1 MMKINLLTGT
11 GFLRLTSNGQK
22 GCRRA
27 SIRKQDVM
35 SIDEIEAPSRDK
47 GRRGGR
53 DARVLARSRP
63 LGNEDRPVWP
73 GLAGG
78 KFRVFT
84 DAEVQKIHNAVLD
97 VLETIGF
104 ADAIP
109 STVDYLTKVGAVM
122 GSDGRMRFPRAL
134 VEDTVA
140 KAARRFPLHG
150 QDPRHDMDP
159 WGTNVYYGTAGA
171 AVNVVDPV
179 TGDYRESNVVDL
191 YDCAR
196 IVDALDNVHFFQRTN
211 VCREL
216 VDTYEL
222 DINTCYAAVMGT
234 TKHVGTSMVQP
245 EHVQK
250 TLEML
255 HMIAGGEDKWR
266 ARPFVS
272 QSNCF
277 VVPPLKFAED
287 ACKCLEVAVLG
298 GMPVLLLSA
307 GQAGATAPAALAGTV
322 VQAVAECLVGLMYV
336 NAIVPGA
343 PYIFGTWPFV
353 SDLRTGAMSG
363 GSPEQSLL
371 SSACGQMAQFYG
383 LLGGTGA
390 GMTDSKMIDFQAG
403 YEQGINLTLVGN
415 AGTNLIYEA
424 AGMHASLLGI
434 CKETLVA
441 DNDIIAAA
449 QRTMR
454 GIEVSD
460 ESLSLETMKAT
471 CMGGPGH
478 YLGSPQ
484 TLQLMQRDYVYPT
497 VGDRWSPN
505 QWNEKGRPDYV
516 SRAITRTRE
525 IMSGH
530 FPRHVSREVDDA
542 IRAKFPI
549 RLGRADMGGDI

>member
-1 MMKINLLTGT
+1 
-11 GFLRLTSNGQK
+11 
-22 GCRRA
+22 
-27 SIRKQDVM
+27 M
-35 SIDEIEAPSRDK
+35 SIDQIEAPARDA

-53 DARVLARSRP
+53 DSRVAARSRP
-63 LGNEDRPVWP
+63 LGNDERPVWP
-73 GLAGG
+73 GLPGG
-78 KFRVFT
+78 KFKVLN
-84 DAEVQKIHNAVLD
+84 DAEIQKIHHAVLD
-97 VLETIGF
+97 VLEQIGF

-109 STVDYLTKVGAVM
+109 STIEYLTKAGAVM
-122 GSDGRMRFPRAL
+122 GGDGRLRFPRAL
-134 VEDTVA
+134 VEDVIA

-159 WGTNVYYGTAGA
+159 WGTNVYFGTAGA

-179 TGDYRESNVVDL
+179 TGDYRDSNVTDL

-196 IVDALDNVHFFQRTN
+196 IVDALDNIHFFQRTL

-222 DINTCYAAVMGT
+222 DINTCYASVMGT

-250 TLEML
+250 CLEML
-255 HMIAGGEDKWR
+255 HMVAGGEDKWR

-322 VQAVAECLVGLMYV
+322 VQAVAECLVGLIYV

-363 GSPEQSLL
+363 GSPEQALL
-371 SSACGQMAQFYG
+371 SSACGQMANFYG
-383 LLGGTGA
+383 LIGGTGA
-390 GMTDSKMIDFQAG
+390 GMTDAKVMDFQAG
-403 YEQGINLTLVGN
+403 YEQACNLTLVGN

-454 GIEVSD
+454 GIDVSD
-460 ESLSLETMKAT
+460 ESLSLETIKSV

-516 SRAITRTRE
+516 TRAVAKTRQ
-525 IMSGH
+525 IMDIH
-530 FPRHVSREVDDA
+530 HPRHVSRETDDA

-549 RLGRADMGGDI
+549 RLDRAAMGGNR